1 MCYAFIADQRN
12 KYPIVHLCRVLDV
25 SASGFYQW
33 LKRTI
38 SKRQQANQALAEQ
51 IQTIHTNS
59 RATYGSP
66 RIHAELK
73 ANGIVCGIHRVAR
86 LMRQMGLKTHAKRRF
101 HRTTR
106 ANPAHEAVENV
117 LAQDFSATAPNQKW
131 VADITVIET
140 DEGKLYLAGVL
151 DVFSRKVVGWSM
163 NERMTAQLPSD
174 AISMALQNRPAPHLH
189 HSDRGSQYTSATYLH
204 QLEACGIL
212 PSMSATG
219 NCYDNAMMESF
230 FATLKTECVRGRYSS
245 RREARLDIFRY
256 IEIWYN
262 RHRRH
267 SALGYLSPH
276 AFEAGHS

>member
-1 MCYAFIADQRN
+1 MRYAFIADQRN
-12 KYPIVHLCRVLDV
+12 TYPIVHLCRVLDV
-25 SASGFYQW
+25 STSGFYQW

-38 SKRQQANQALAEQ
+38 SKRQQANQSLAEQ
-51 IQTIHTNS
+51 IQTIHTTS

-73 ANGIVCGIHRVAR
+73 AQGVACGVHRVAR

-106 ANPAHEAVENV
+106 ANPAHTVVENV

-131 VADITVIET
+131 VADITVVET
-140 DEGKLYLAGVL
+140 DEGNLYLAGVV

-174 AISMALQNRPAPHLH
+174 AIGMALQNRPAPHLH

-204 QLEACGIL
+204 QLEVHGIL

-245 RREARLDIFRY
+245 RREARKDIFRY

>member
-1 MCYAFIADQRN
+1 MRYQFIADQRVS
-12 KYPIVHLCRVLDV
+12 YPIVHLCHVLDV
-25 SASGFYQW
+25 SPSGFYQW
-33 LKRTI
+33 TKRPM

-51 IQTIHTNS
+51 IQTIHTAS
-59 RATYGSP
+59 GATYGSP

-73 ANGIVCGIHRVAR
+73 ADGIACGIHRVAR

-101 HRTTR
+101 YRTTR
-106 ANPAHEAVENV
+106 ANPAHEVVENV

-140 DEGKLYLAGVL
+140 DEGNLYLAGVL

-163 NERMTAQLPSD
+163 NTRMTAQLPSD
-174 AISMALQNRPAPHLH
+174 AIGMALQNRPAPHLH
-189 HSDRGSQYTSATYLH
+189 HSDRGSQYTSATYLRH
-204 QLEACGIL
+204 LVAHGIL

-245 RREARLDIFRY
+245 RREARQAIFRY

-276 AFEAGHS
+276 AFEAFHS